1 MEQYFLVGKNQVKVQ
16 EGKMSNMIFSVE
28 NLIEFLSHRI
38 PLMAG
43 DILFTGTPDGV
54 GPMEKGDELNWDWEI
69 IF

>member
-1 MEQYFLVGKNQVKVQ
+1 MEQYFLVGKNQVRVQ
-16 EGKMSNMIFSVE
+16 EEKMSDMIFSVE
-28 NLIEFLSHRI
+28 ILIEFLSYRI